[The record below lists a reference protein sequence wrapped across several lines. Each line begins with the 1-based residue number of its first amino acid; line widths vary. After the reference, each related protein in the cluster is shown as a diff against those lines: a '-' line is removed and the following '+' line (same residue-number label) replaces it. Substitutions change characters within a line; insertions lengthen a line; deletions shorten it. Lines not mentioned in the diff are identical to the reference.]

1 MRGERVTPNTTGL
14 EGGFAVLASLDPSH
28 PLRRLQGI
36 ILNVIAKGEERP
48 SLVVQMASIV
58 GAEILYGLRERG
70 SELNSVELA
79 RQFKTSRTPARE
91 AISILEKEGLV
102 EMPPRRRPRVS
113 MLSLDEIK
121 ELYGVRAAI
130 AGIVAAEAA
139 VKASEA
145 ELEALRQF
153 IPQIERAAAD
163 GDREG
168 FYWLNVRFQDYMAQL
183 AHNATLQRILE
194 TLVLRSL
201 LLKRMVLFQPG
212 RLVRSARDHVYL
224 AEALLDRDTE
234 LAASL
239 AKSNVLDARKI
250 LETYYRTVQPEP
262 ENPTT
267 ATEPGQSKS

>member
-1 MRGERVTPNTTGL
+1 MNLPNVKNTLEKIHDALTSTDKLQPLERL
-14 EGGFAVLASLDPSH
+14 E
-28 PLRRLQGI
+28 GI
-36 ILNVIAKGEERP
+36 ILSVISKSDDHP
-48 SLVVQMASIV
+48 SLVIKIATMV

-113 MLSLDEIK
+113 VLSLEEIK

-139 VKASEA
+139 VKATDA
-145 ELEALRQF
+145 ELEGLRLF
-153 IPQIERAAAD
+153 IPQIEEAAAD
-163 GDREG
+163 EDVEG
-168 FYWLNVRFQDYMAQL
+168 FYWLNVRFQEYMIKL

-194 TLVLRSL
+194 SLVLRSL
-201 LLKRMVLFQPG
+201 LLKRVVLNQPG
-212 RLVRSARDHVYL
+212 RLARSARDHIYL
-224 AEALLDRDTE
+224 AEAVLDRDTE

-239 AKSNVLDARKI
+239 AKSNVLDGRKI
-250 LETYYRTVQPEP
+250 LELYFRS
-262 ENPTT
+262 ENHGSTH
-267 ATEPGQSKS
+267 

>member
-262 ENPTT
+262 GHPTA